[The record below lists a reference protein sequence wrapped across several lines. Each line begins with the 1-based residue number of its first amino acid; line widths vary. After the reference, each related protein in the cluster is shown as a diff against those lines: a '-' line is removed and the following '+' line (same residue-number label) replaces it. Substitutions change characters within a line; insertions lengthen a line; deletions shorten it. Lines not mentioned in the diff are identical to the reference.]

1 MPSPALRTQE
11 RAADLIEG
19 ANQARRDILPFLR
32 VKHKEEFC
40 ERKNTIKDLENQAAN
55 TKHYMDKLNKAY
67 YGMTWDECIRLLGTQ
82 SKEEKKGE
90 KQK

>member
-1 MPSPALRTQE
+1 MNE
-11 RAADLIEG
+11 
-19 ANQARRDILPFLR
+19 
-32 VKHKEEFC
+32 
-40 ERKNTIKDLENQAAN
+40 KNTIKDLENQAAN

-67 YGMTWDECIRLLGTQ
+67 YGMTWDEYIRLLGTQ